1 MSSSPR
7 RRAASATRSTD
18 RWFRELGLPTFVPL
32 RRWFTD
38 LPRRVAPLL
47 AWVTIVSVLLEG
59 GAEETIDA
67 TVELFG
73 EDSWAIVAVVVAVL
87 LSTLLLAWI
96 GYLLVRTAVRRLP
109 TGAGTAVG
117 IAVVILCT
125 AALIVSGHLAN
136 RAAKVAPTF
145 QALLILALC
154 VLVIGVGGGAFLSWA
169 SRLAIRNASAIGHMA
184 SIALP
189 VILMLVVFAF
199 FSAEVWQMASALRWP
214 AIALVG
220 AVVGVLA
227 VLVVLRVCAS
237 EIDDHAPLAADHRH
251 ALLRG
256 TPAEGL
262 AGHVDGKAVPHQR
275 LRVAQR
281 VNILLVMAV
290 AQLLQALFFA
300 VLLWTLLV
308 VIGSIAI
315 PNGVVQLWVGSGSE
329 GLPLSVD
336 PLVIGSATLPITTNL
351 LKAAALLSLIA
362 TLPFVFSAVSEERY
376 RERFFDPIMADMR
389 RAILVRDELAAQVP
403 AAGRRSGPGEGRRTL
418 PPG

>member
-7 RRAASATRSTD
+7 RRTASANRSTD

-47 AWVTIVSVLLEG
+47 AWVTIVILLLEDG
-59 GAEETIDA
+59 TEEALDL

-73 EDSWAIVAVVVAVL
+73 EDSWAIVLMAVAIL
-87 LSTLLLAWI
+87 LLILFLAWI

-109 TGAGTAVG
+109 TAAGTAVG
-117 IAVVILCT
+117 LAVVVLCT

-214 AIALVG
+214 SIALVG
-220 AVVGVLA
+220 AVVGALA

-237 EIDDHAPLAADHRH
+237 EIDDHAPLAADRH
-251 ALLRG
+251 ALLQG
-256 TPAEGL
+256 TPAEGS
-262 AGHVDGKAVPHQR
+262 AGERADGAVAPHQR
-275 LRVAQR
+275 LRIAQR
-281 VNILLVMAV
+281 VNVLLVMAV

-300 VLLWTLLV
+300 VLLWVLLV
-308 VIGSIAI
+308 IIGSIAI
-315 PNGVVQLWVGSGSE
+315 PNGVVELWVGPGSARQ
-329 GLPLSVD
+329 PLSVD
-336 PLVIGSATLPITTNL
+336 PLVIGGATLPITTNL

-389 RAILVRDELAAQVP
+389 RAILVRDELAAV
-403 AAGRRSGPGEGRRTL
+403 AASPRRRPGRAERS
-418 PPG
+418 